1 MQHYYI
7 RSFLVAII
15 ITLCFSGTAIAG
27 STENPLETSFSVTRI
42 MSPRGCIIRISGKV
56 VEQAT
61 KKPLRKASIIVKEG
75 EMVLAA
81 KLTAR
86 DGSFVL
92 HIPPEAVTENTVDVK
107 IVYMKHIFLQPDI
120 KPISQ
125 NLNIQ
130 INGKLLLK
138 DEYFD
143 EHKVPVHTLGN
154 PNVGK
159 VMITNPNLRFNEDA
173 ITNSSD
179 KSIGT

>member
-7 RSFLVAII
+7 RSFLVAIFLLTCFAGR
-15 ITLCFSGTAIAG
+15 TLAKTGK
-27 STENPLETSFSVTRI
+27 NPEATIRISRI
-42 MSPRGCIIRISGKV
+42 MSPMGCIIRISGKV

-61 KKPLRKASIIVKEG
+61 KKPLKKASIIVKEG

-81 KLTAR
+81 KLTGR

-125 NLNIQ
+125 NLNIE
-130 INGKLLLK
+130 INGSLLLK
-138 DEYFD
+138 DEFFD
-143 EHKVPVHTLGN
+143 EHKVPVHTLNN
-154 PNVGK
+154 PQVGK
-159 VMITNPNLRFNEDA
+159 VMITHPHSTDPTNRTLKHEGED
-173 ITNSSD
+173 
-179 KSIGT
+179 IGT

>member
-7 RSFLVAII
+7 RSFLVGII
-15 ITLCFSGTAIAG
+15 YLICSSGITFASNGEDPNMTFTV
-27 STENPLETSFSVTRI
+27 SRI
-42 MSPRGCIIRISGKV
+42 MTPRGCIIRISGKV
-56 VEQAT
+56 IEQAT

-107 IVYMKHIFLQPDI
+107 IVYMKHIFIQPDI

-125 NLNIQ
+125 NLSIQ
-130 INGKLLLK
+130 INGSILLK
-138 DEYFD
+138 EEYFD

-154 PNVGK
+154 PDVGK
-159 VMITNPNLRFNEDA
+159 VMISNPNLRIEEDA
-173 ITNSSD
+173 ITNSQD

>member
-7 RSFLVAII
+7 RPFLVAIFLI
-15 ITLCFSGTAIAG
+15 ICFAEVTFARAG
-27 STENPLETSFSVTRI
+27 ENPEANIRISKI
-42 MSPRGCIIRISGKV
+42 MSPMGCIIRISGKV

-61 KKPLRKASIIVKEG
+61 QKPLRKASIIVKDG

-81 KLTAR
+81 KLTNR

-92 HIPPEAVTENTVDVK
+92 YIPPESVTENTVDVK

-125 NLNIQ
+125 NLDIQ
-130 INGKLLLK
+130 INVSLLLK

-143 EHKVPVHTLGN
+143 EH
-154 PNVGK
+154 
-159 VMITNPNLRFNEDA
+159 
-173 ITNSSD
+173 
-179 KSIGT
+179 